1 MNAIFER
8 RLPVPQDLKEMYPL
22 DRATAKHK
30 AERDKEVA
38 DVFLGKSD
46 KFLLIIGPCSA
57 DYEDSVMDYVSR
69 LVEVQEKVKDKII
82 IIPRIY
88 TNKPR
93 TTGVGWTRAASATPI
108 IITKTSTTC
117 AGGTRRWGWTIRR

>member
-22 DRATAKHK
+22 DRATAEHK
-30 AERDKEVA
+30 AERDREVA

-57 DYEDSVMDYVSR
+57 DYEESVMDYVSR
-69 LVEVQEKVKDKII
+69 LVDVQEKVKDKI

-93 TTGVGWTRAASATPI
+93 TTGAGWTREVKATPI
-108 IITKTSTTC
+108 IIMKTSTIC
-117 AGGTRRWGWTIRR
+117 AGGTRRWGWTIRQ